1 MASDAFPATPWV
13 FSGDMHVAEIV
24 DGPALVVQYGV

>member
-1 MASDAFPATPWV
+1 MPDIVPNVPWV
-13 FSGDMHVAEIV
+13 LNGDMRVAEIV